1 MPLHEKYKDQM
12 SFFACDFSPNAVE
25 LLIKQD
31 ICKLAFVKNL
41 VSEPIDEIEDGQ
53 LDFITMIFMLSAIH
67 PKEHVSVMRK
77 LASKTKVG
85 GHILFRDYG
94 AYDLA
99 MMRFINKK
107 KGIIDLDKMI
117 F

>member
-1 MPLHEKYKDQM
+1 MN
-12 SFFACDFSPNAVE
+12 FFACNFSPNAVE

-31 ICKLAFVKNL
+31 ICELAFVKDL
-41 VSEPIDEIEDGQ
+41 VREPIDEIENEK
-53 LDFITMIFMLSAIH
+53 LEIITVIFMLSAIH
-67 PKEHVSVMRK
+67 PNEHVSVMQK

-85 GHILFRDYG
+85 GHILSRDYG

-99 MMRFINKK
+99 IMRFINKK

>member
-1 MPLHEKYKDQM
+1 MN
-12 SFFACDFSPNAVE
+12 FFACDFSPNAVE

-31 ICKLAFVKNL
+31 ICELAFVKDL
-41 VSEPIDEIEDGQ
+41 VREPIDEIENEK
-53 LDFITMIFMLSAIH
+53 LDIITVIFMLSAIH
-67 PKEHVSVMRK
+67 PNEHVSVMQK

-99 MMRFINKK
+99 IMRFINKK